1 MDPRWYLA
9 QVNLFRVL
17 SEAEL
22 EELERIIQMRTA
34 PKGSLIMEPDRPTNV
49 IYFIKQGHV
58 RLYKLGLDGRPFV
71 VAILGPGNLFGET
84 EAFSTRTAD
93 LYAQAADDALLCAMT
108 RAQMEELI
116 RHKPEL
122 AIKLV
127 ETLAARLREAEARL
141 RELAYERVEGRLL
154 YLLLRLA
161 EQFGRRRGE
170 LVCLGVRLTHE
181 ELAAMI
187 GSTRETVT
195 ATLSGLAR
203 RGVLRSGGRGD
214 LCLHLPRIVQDP
226 ELGTLGLPSPDDGP
240 STSR

>member
-34 PKGSLIMEPDRPTNV
+34 PKGSLIMEPDRPTKV

-58 RLYKLGLDGRPFV
+58 RLYKPGPDGRPFV

-84 EAFSTRTAD
+84 EAFSTGT
-93 LYAQAADDALLCAMT
+93 T
-108 RAQMEELI
+108 
-116 RHKPEL
+116 
-122 AIKLV
+122 
-127 ETLAARLREAEARL
+127 TARLREAEARL
-141 RELAYERVEGRLL
+141 RELAYERVERRLL

-203 RGVLRSGGRGD
+203 RGVLRRGRGD
-214 LCLHLPRIVQDP
+214 LCLHLTRIVQDP
-226 ELGTLGLPSPDDGP
+226 EPGTLGLSSPDDGP